1 MNIAIL
7 DVLLDLGAGI
17 RGTDMGP
24 RAIHVA
30 GLVPALE
37 RLGHLVTHI
46 ERYGVPDGRVLAQ
59 QVRWQSGAH
68 QAVWFSWWAE
78 KLCCTHDANRIGPA
92 RNIPYGRAPKQRQ
105 LS

>member
-46 ERYGVPDGRVLAQ
+46 ERYGVPDGRVLDEGGKCWE
-59 QVRWQSGAH
+59 RLGAEHELTDH
-68 QAVWFSWWAE
+68 Q
-78 KLCCTHDANRIGPA
+78 RA
-92 RNIPYGRAPKQRQ
+92 REEE
-105 LS
+105 